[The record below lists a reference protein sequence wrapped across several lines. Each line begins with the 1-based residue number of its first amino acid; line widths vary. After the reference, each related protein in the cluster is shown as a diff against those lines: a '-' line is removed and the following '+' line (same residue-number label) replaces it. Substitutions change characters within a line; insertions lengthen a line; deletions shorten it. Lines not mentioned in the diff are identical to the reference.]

1 MKLHARKVRRTAGAF
16 AVTAA
21 AAGLV
26 LTGCGK
32 STGSGSAA
40 AGATSGTATPG
51 SAASGSAASGSAA
64 SGSTASATTSASQA
78 STVVSTGS
86 VPFPTTVGDTWDY
99 SNSNGT
105 TTQNKIASSTQ
116 VATGQEVAMAV
127 TLKNSGTTT
136 RDTWD
141 YIVEPNGQIALPTSQ
156 FTSSFANSGAT
167 IKIVSGGIFWPSA
180 AQLASGQPVH
190 TTLVMSIK
198 VSGTTEK
205 ITEHVT
211 SQGQGT
217 QTVTVPAGTY
227 KASVINVTETADIMG
242 YNTTIDDKSWMATG
256 VGPVQ
261 SEVINVDGSK
271 TSIDDK
277 EELTSFV
284 KG

>member
-40 AGATSGTATPG
+40 AGSTAVSTTSGATTSGT
-51 SAASGSAASGSAA
+51 
-64 SGSTASATTSASQA
+64 GSTASATGSASQA

-86 VPFPTTVGDTWDY
+86 LPFPTTVGDTWTY
-99 SNSNGT
+99 SNSNGST
-105 TTQNKIASSTQ
+105 SENKIASNTQ
-116 VATGQEVAMAV
+116 VAAGQQVTMA
-127 TLKNSGTTT
+127 TTFKDNGTATHASYE
-136 RDTWD
+136 
-141 YIVEPNGQIALPTSQ
+141 YIVRPNGQIALPTSE
-156 FTSSFANSGAT
+156 FAPSTAGLT
-167 IKIVSGGIFWPSA
+167 MKIVSGGIFWPSA

-190 TTLVMSIK
+190 TTLVMELTIEGK
-198 VSGTTEK
+198 TQK
-205 ITEHVT
+205 ITEHIT

-227 KASVINVTETADIMG
+227 SASVVNVEEAATVDG
-242 YNTTIDDKSWMATG
+242 YNTTIDDKTWLATG

-261 SEVINVDGSK
+261 SELISVDGGK
-271 TSIDDK
+271 TDITSK